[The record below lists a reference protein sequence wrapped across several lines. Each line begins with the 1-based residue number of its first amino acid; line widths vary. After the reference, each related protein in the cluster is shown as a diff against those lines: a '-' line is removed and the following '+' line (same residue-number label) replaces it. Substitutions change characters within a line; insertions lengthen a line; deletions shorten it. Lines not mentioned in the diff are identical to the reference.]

1 MLRSRSPLPDGYR
14 VEDIEGSVRL
24 YDPAGVLLHEEPR
37 RATTAS
43 AVEERAWRDVWER
56 VARELNEELLALR
69 DGAVRL
75 RDLRR
80 VRQYVR
86 MLDAVHQNPQAVT
99 PLPRRSDVVGWLAL
113 ATAAAALA
121 LVILTTPMGVPSN
134 PERAALLTAPMPTLP
149 RPTVHAPVARRIGTV
164 RVPVR
169 VPLRVA
175 RPRPGYVVGF
185 GEFADRA
192 AAEVRMRLIRRK
204 GYLVYVERV
213 GDTLHVVTRP
223 YRTWSQ
229 AERLAN
235 ALQEI
240 GLPAT
245 ARAAELGLFL
255 GRGGDS

>member
-1 MLRSRSPLPDGYR
+1 MLRSRSPLPEGYK
-14 VEDIEGSVRL
+14 VEDVEGSARL

-37 RATTAS
+37 SATTAS

-69 DGAVRL
+69 DGTVRL

-86 MLDAVHQNPQAVT
+86 MLDAVHEGPQVVT
-99 PLPRRSDVVGWLAL
+99 PPPRRPEIVGWLAL

-134 PERAALLTAPMPTLP
+134 PERAALLTAPMRSLP
-149 RPTVHAPVARRIGTV
+149 RPAVQAPVARRIG
-164 RVPVR
+164 PVR
-169 VPLRVA
+169 LPLRAPERAVRETTA
-175 RPRPGYVVGF
+175 YVVGF

-192 AAEVRMRLIRRK
+192 AAEVRMHLIRRK
-204 GYLVYVERV
+204 GYLVYIERV
-213 GDTLHVVTRP
+213 GDTLQVVTRP
-223 YRTWSQ
+223 YRTWAQ

-245 ARAAELGLFL
+245 ARAAKLGLL
-255 GRGGDS
+255 LRGGGDS

>member
-1 MLRSRSPLPDGYR
+1 MLRSRSPLPDGYK
-14 VEDIEGSVRL
+14 VEEADGAVRL

-37 RATTAS
+37 SATTAS

-56 VARELNEELLALR
+56 IARELNEELVALR
-69 DGAVRL
+69 DGTVRL
-75 RDLRR
+75 RELRR

-86 MLDAVHQNPQAVT
+86 MLDAVHLSPPVATPQ
-99 PLPRRSDVVGWLAL
+99 PRRSDVVAWLAL

-134 PERAALLTAPMPTLP
+134 PERTALLTAPMRALP
-149 RPTVHAPVARRIGTV
+149 RPTVQAPVARRIGPV

-169 VPLRVA
+169 VPLRAVREA
-175 RPRPGYVVGF
+175 TGYVVGF
-185 GEFADRA
+185 GEFADQA

-204 GYLVYVERV
+204 GYLVYVQRV

-245 ARAAELGLFL
+245 ARIARLGLL
-255 GRGGDS
+255 LRGGGDS